1 MTATEQRDSA
11 RQMANDKRRRLAIL
25 KRGLRNGTI
34 TLSEVMMD
42 PPEDLLRYPLV
53 DIVRF
58 SGRQG
63 HPLGRSVTTLGRLAL
78 RDRVN
83 LMVALGD
90 ASARS
95 RAWVAEQG
103 TQQWRRGA

>member
-1 MTATEQRDSA
+1 MTPTEQRDFA
-11 RQMANDKRRRLAIL
+11 RQKANDKRQRLSIL
-25 KRGLRNGTI
+25 KRGLRNGTL

-63 HPLGRSVTTLGRLAL
+63 HALGRSITALGRRAV
-78 RDRVN
+78 RDNVN

-103 TQQWRRGA
+103 TQQWRPGA